1 MSVHLSPAG
10 TLSEAQQGPQ
20 AQSAYCESDAHGGRE
35 GALDELALVELNQ
48 QGGLPHAAVPHQD
61 GLKGLAA
68 NSQQNL
74 IDLPLSLMAHLD
86 DWRPLLFFP
95 SGQNAEQKAD
105 SFRGKVRVCT
115 AS

>member
-61 GLKGLAA
+61 GLKGS
-68 NSQQNL
+68 N
-74 IDLPLSLMAHLD
+74 
-86 DWRPLLFFP
+86 
-95 SGQNAEQKAD
+95 
-105 SFRGKVRVCT
+105 RGG
-115 AS
+115 